1 MRKFLFTVTLE
12 PSLVK
17 AAARFCQARFLFG
30 TAGFQSMCI
39 WRVILILRLGGFP
52 LAAAVR
58 FRRPHR

>member
-12 PSLVK
+12 PSLVNV
-17 AAARFCQARFLFG
+17 AARFLFG